1 MTSFST
7 AAQDAKARA
16 EQSSTRIA
24 FFIAGFSV
32 ASWAPLVPYV
42 KQRMGLDEG
51 TLGLLLLCL
60 GVGSILSMPLA
71 GALAARFGCRR
82 LLVCS
87 TLLICLCL
95 PLLATISSLP
105 LLIAILFLF
114 GASMGGVDC
123 TANVQAVIVE
133 RASGKTMMSGFHGL
147 FSLGGI
153 VGAAGVA
160 G

>member
-7 AAQDAKARA
+7 AAQDAKAGA

-60 GVGSILSMPLA
+60 GVGSILSMPWQA
-71 GALAARFGCRR
+71 PLAARFGC
-82 LLVCS
+82 
-87 TLLICLCL
+87 
-95 PLLATISSLP
+95 
-105 LLIAILFLF
+105 
-114 GASMGGVDC
+114 
-123 TANVQAVIVE
+123 
-133 RASGKTMMSGFHGL
+133 
-147 FSLGGI
+147 
-153 VGAAGVA
+153 
-160 G
+160 

>member
-60 GVGSILSMPLA
+60 GVGSIISMPLA
-71 GALAARFGCRR
+71 GALVARFGCRR

-105 LLIAILFLF
+105 LL
-114 GASMGGVDC
+114 
-123 TANVQAVIVE
+123 
-133 RASGKTMMSGFHGL
+133 
-147 FSLGGI
+147 
-153 VGAAGVA
+153 
-160 G
+160 